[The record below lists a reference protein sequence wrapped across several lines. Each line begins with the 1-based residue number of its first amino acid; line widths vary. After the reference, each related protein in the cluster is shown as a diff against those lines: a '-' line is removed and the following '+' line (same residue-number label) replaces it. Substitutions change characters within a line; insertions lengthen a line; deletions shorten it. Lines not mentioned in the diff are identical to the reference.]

1 MRGGDG
7 HTHGMWQFGNSP
19 GQGLNPHQG
28 SDPSCCSDNTGS
40 LICFTTK
47 ELLHKT
53 IIFRMP
59 KMPRKEIKEYLDKWG
74 DIFRDWNTKY
84 SKDVTFFPYSFN
96 SVPIEISAGFLVDI
110 DKLIY
115 MEREMS

>member
-1 MRGGDG
+1 ML
-7 HTHGMWQFGNSP
+7 M
-19 GQGLNPHQG
+19 
-28 SDPSCCSDNTGS
+28 
-40 LICFTTK
+40 
-47 ELLHKT
+47 
-53 IIFRMP
+53 
-59 KMPRKEIKEYLDKWG
+59 
-74 DIFRDWNTKY
+74 DWDAKY